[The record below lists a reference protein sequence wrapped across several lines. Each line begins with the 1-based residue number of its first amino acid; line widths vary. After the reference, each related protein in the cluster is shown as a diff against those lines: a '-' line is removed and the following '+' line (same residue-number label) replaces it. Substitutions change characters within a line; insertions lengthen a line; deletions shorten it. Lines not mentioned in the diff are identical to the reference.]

1 MVQVPLHQTQV
12 PYLFDVLLEVLPKA
26 IVVMVQMIQVQ
37 TPLDLIQSLY
47 QEEQLDQ
54 QLAFRY
60 LDPYQPDNQRTVM
73 DHLSQEAQAVAAEEV
88 PPGVG
93 G

>member
-12 PYLFDVLLEVLPKA
+12 PYLFDVLPEVLLEVLP
-26 IVVMVQMIQVQ
+26 
-37 TPLDLIQSLY
+37 
-47 QEEQLDQ
+47 EEQPDQ

>member
-1 MVQVPLHQTQV
+1 MENNYPIPQYPSESPPQE
-12 PYLFDVLLEVLPKA
+12 PEEEVEPR
-26 IVVMVQMIQVQ
+26 
-37 TPLDLIQSLY
+37 
-47 QEEQLDQ
+47 Q

-88 PPGVG
+88 LPKVEEHQATQ
-93 G
+93 